1 MLKSERLQELS
12 NYFIS
17 LYEQLED
24 FIIGDFARRVGKAGT
39 VTDMAEWQIV
49 RAELFGM
56 SEKALKKK
64 ISSVLNITLK
74 EVDKLFEEIALE
86 SISADS
92 ALYEYAKLTPLHLSQ
107 SEELRSYVDAVKEQT
122 KNEFKNITA
131 SLGFCT
137 VANGVRKNKKLT
149 EAYRQA
155 LDLAHLQ
162 ITSGTLDYKT
172 AIKMAIKTISREGV
186 KVVKYDTDWVNR
198 LDVAVRRA
206 TLTGVSQVSQKI
218 NNKVIDDLGTDIV
231 EVTAHAGA
239 RSTGTGIKNHKA
251 WQGKWYSISGKSKEY
266 PSLKRAT
273 GFGHGDGLGGWNC
286 THQYFAV
293 IPGASTPAY
302 TSEQLKNI
310 DPADF
315 GYKGRIYTHYQ
326 ALQHQR
332 KIETAIRQSKR
343 ELIGYKNA
351 GLDEEFTSTSIKL
364 NRQKQEY
371 KNFSRVAGL
380 LKRNERHQVQ
390 DFDKSISQKSVWAN
404 KKNK

>member
-24 FIIGDFARRVGKAGT
+24 FIIGDFSRRVSKAGT
-39 VTDMAEWQIV
+39 VTDMAEWQII

-107 SEELRSYVDAVKEQT
+107 SEELRDYINAVKEQT
-122 KNEFKNITA
+122 KSEFKNITG

-137 VANGVRKNKKLT
+137 TINGIRRNKKLT
-149 EAYRQA
+149 DAYRQA
-155 LDLAHLQ
+155 LDLAQLQ
-162 ITSGTLDYKT
+162 ISSGAVDYKT
-172 AIKMAIKTISREGV
+172 AIKIAIKTISKEGV

-239 RSTGTGIKNHKA
+239 RSVGAGIKNHKA
-251 WQGKWYSISGKSKEY
+251 WQGKWYSLSGKSKEY
-266 PSLKRAT
+266 PSLKRVT
-273 GFGHGDGLGGWNC
+273 GLGHGDGLGGWNC

-293 IPGASTPAY
+293 IPGASTPTY
-302 TSEQLKNI
+302 TREQLENI
-310 DPADF
+310 DPPSF
-315 GYKGRIYTHYQ
+315 GYKGRTYTHYQ
-326 ALQHQR
+326 ALQQQR
-332 KIETAIRQSKR
+332 KIETAIRQTKR
-343 ELIGYKNA
+343 EIIAYKNA
-351 GLDEEFTSTSIKL
+351 GLEEDFTSASIKL

-390 DFDKSISQKSVWAN
+390 DFDKSISQKSAWSN